1 MNISFAVRD
10 RRLNGTTHQLEIP
23 FQLCG
28 RVQETKVMTEIC
40 VAVRA
45 ARNIDQIILLL
56 QPSAVSWLSASMYWV
71 MIEPDPFGVPLFSS
85 RAFATEASLA
95 R

>member
-40 VAVRA
+40 VAGEQESSTFRYLGFV
-45 ARNIDQIILLL
+45 
-56 QPSAVSWLSASMYWV
+56 SASFSAFSFCLWV
-71 MIEPDPFGVPLFSS
+71 PWILTGSVFQSKLLEI
-85 RAFATEASLA
+85 
-95 R
+95 